1 MAKCRATVAAAHK
14 QLLSRREQGPGHE
27 WRRQRATLELQTGM
41 VLFRTMAGAL
51 LAAVAVDAVP
61 EQPQAAGVRC
71 ADFDPR
77 VPLVSAPPTFRRGL
91 QSSSCANM
99 LSASAIAE
107 FDAMIAQHDVMY
119 AQLLSIPHPALE
131 RDRACRCA

>member
-1 MAKCRATVAAAHK
+1 
-14 QLLSRREQGPGHE
+14 
-27 WRRQRATLELQTGM
+27 M

-51 LAAVAVDAVP
+51 LAAVAADAVP
-61 EQPQAAGVRC
+61 EQPQAAGVPSC

-77 VPLVSAPPTFRRGL
+77 VPLVSAPPTFHRGL